1 MPTREG
7 TVLLTVAA
15 AIFLLATNV
24 MSGLLFVLDAVVLA
38 TVVAGTASALTAT
51 RRVRARRQVGAR
63 GVEGTPLPITLTLEV
78 RRPARLL
85 AVEDGWPGARAAAFV
100 PGVRPDRPEVV
111 TLAPVPARR
120 GRHRLGPLE
129 ICSRGSLGVF
139 AARRQLGETT
149 EVLVWPAL
157 RPVAPAA
164 VERLAPVLETAA
176 TARRTRHAEDLYGVR
191 DYRAGDNLAHV
202 HWRSSARRGA
212 LVVREF
218 ERPEAPGVAVVLDLD
233 RRLPPE
239 ALDPAVRAA
248 ASLYRLALDRGLD
261 AVLMAWAEGP
271 VVLRPWEDAM
281 DWLASVRP
289 SGPPLPEALARLRV
303 VTDRHLL
310 VVALTDG
317 TAGWPDGSTPVLP
330 AGPGRGTAHH
340 GRGAAGAMPARNN
353 WDMVQPGVTPPGTVP
368 AAGAL
373 VYATDGTVLG

>member
-7 TVLLTVAA
+7 TVLLTVAVA
-15 AIFLLATNV
+15 LFLLATNV

-38 TVVAGTASALTAT
+38 TVVTGWASALTAT
-51 RRVRARRQVGAR
+51 RRVRPRRQVATR
-63 GVEGTPLPITLTLEV
+63 GVEGRPLHVTLTLEA

-85 AVEDGWPGARAAAFV
+85 VVEDGWPGARVAAFV
-100 PGVRPDRPEVV
+100 PGVRPGRPEVV
-111 TLAPVPARR
+111 TLAPVPTRR

-129 ICSRGSLGVF
+129 IRSRGALGVCT
-139 AARRQLGETT
+139 ARRRLGETA
-149 EVLVWPAL
+149 EALVWPAW

-176 TARRTRHAEDLYGVR
+176 AARRTRHAEDLYGVR

-218 ERPEAPGVAVVLDLD
+218 ECAEAPGVAVVLDLD
-233 RRLPPE
+233 RRLPAE

-261 AVLMAWAEGP
+261 MVLMAWAQGP
-271 VVLRPWEDAM
+271 VVLRQWAEAM
-281 DWLASVRP
+281 DWLASARP
-289 SGPPLPEALARLRV
+289 SGPPLAEALARLRR

-310 VVALTDG
+310 VVALADG
-317 TAGWPDGSTPVLP
+317 IAGWPEGSTPVVP
-330 AGPGRGTAHH
+330 VGMTPS
-340 GRGAAGAMPARNN
+340 GAK
-353 WDMVQPGVTPPGTVP
+353 VP
-368 AAGAL
+368 ADAL
-373 VYATDGTVLG
+373 VYMADGTVLG